1 MDPYTGAH
9 LDHFQILSLTDNLEP
24 VFEGGVGRRAKKRAR
39 GVPQAALL
47 GGDNWAGH
55 KRGAKEE
62 SGAESQARTFGFD
75 TNL

>member
-1 MDPYTGAH
+1 MREALAEG
-9 LDHFQILSLTDNLEP
+9 QKSEP
-24 VFEGGVGRRAKKRAR
+24 RA
-39 GVPQAALL
+39 GPQAALL

-62 SGAESQARTFGFD
+62 SGAKSQARTFGFD